1 MKKATEDLCKDLW
14 DTRDE
19 TKEKKTI
26 GGTKEKERRFSR
38 LERDLELSDDSDSDE
53 EDDFLRFQKLNF
65 ENEIVLLEYNERQE
79 EEGGAEK
86 ARH

>member
-14 DTRDE
+14 DTRNE

-26 GGTKEKERRFSR
+26 VGIGEKERRFSR

-53 EDDFLRFQKLNF
+53 EDDFFKISKTEL
-65 ENEIVLLEYNERQE
+65 
-79 EEGGAEK
+79 
-86 ARH
+86 